1 MEGRAA
7 TRKDLHYEG
16 HSKLE
21 WGESDTFLEPFCC
34 VSTCRELRDYI
45 ELSDLS
51 KAEIC
56 SIGVG

>member
-1 MEGRAA
+1 MEGHAA
-7 TRKDLHYEG
+7 TRNDLHYEA

-56 SIGVG
+56 I